1 MSGKKDQAVVVV
13 IDGLTATQA
22 GRLKGAISTQK
33 SKIAPQARGL
43 AFSGNR
49 KDIGKNLSA
58 STQKLLTD
66 TKDQK

>member
-33 SKIAPQARGL
+33 V
-43 AFSGNR
+43 
-49 KDIGKNLSA
+49 
-58 STQKLLTD
+58 KLLP
-66 TKDQK
+66 KQEVWLFQVIEKI

>member
-1 MSGKKDQAVVVV
+1 MSGKKDQAVVFV

-33 SKIAPQARGL
+33 TKIAPQARGL

-49 KDIGKNLSA
+49 
-58 STQKLLTD
+58 
-66 TKDQK
+66 